1 MRQNTVLCAVWGL
14 GVYYTAVD
22 CINSRNEHI
31 SSGGA
36 LSYNEKRQEQIING
50 NEISQVATQKLFTRA
65 AAVQKCKRATLSG
78 SGTYSAVDHAWHLL
92 TLLQNQELSPLQWSS
107 LALLS
112 LCVQNCLPK
121 KLNLQLIFATKR
133 GQWYLVRNTPYLFF

>member
-1 MRQNTVLCAVWGL
+1 MRAVRGL

-22 CINSRNEHI
+22 CINSRVEHI

-36 LSYNEKRQEQIING
+36 LGYNEKRQEQIING
-50 NEISQVATQKLFTRA
+50 NEIGRVATQKLFTRA

-78 SGTYSAVDHAWHLL
+78 SGTYSAVDHTWHLL
-92 TLLQNQELSPLQWSS
+92 TLLQNQGLSPLQRSS

-112 LCVQNCLPK
+112 LYVQNCHPQ
-121 KLNLQLIFATKR
+121 KLNLQLILATKK